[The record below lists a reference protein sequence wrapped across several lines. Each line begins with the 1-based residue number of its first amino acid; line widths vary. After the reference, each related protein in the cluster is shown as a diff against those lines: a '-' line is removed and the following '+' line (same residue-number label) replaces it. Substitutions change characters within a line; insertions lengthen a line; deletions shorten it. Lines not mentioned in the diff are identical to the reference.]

1 VSLPLGAR
9 SKRSRPASHPQH
21 PFKSPTAHAQPD
33 TYRGAIFEWRDGY
46 QINGTPRQRHWLTHL
61 QDVARCYAKPEV
73 LDYALA
79 DANTLVLKLRVEG
92 PAVAR
97 GGGGG
102 GGGGHVGDGAPVDDR
117 RR

>member
-1 VSLPLGAR
+1 M
-9 SKRSRPASHPQH
+9 RSR
-21 PFKSPTAHAQPD
+21 TR
-33 TYRGAIFEWRDGY
+33 TGV
-46 QINGTPRQRHWLTHL
+46 

-97 GGGGG
+97 GVGSA
-102 GGGGHVGDGAPVDDR
+102 GGHVGDGAPVDDR

>member
-1 VSLPLGAR
+1 
-9 SKRSRPASHPQH
+9 
-21 PFKSPTAHAQPD
+21 
-33 TYRGAIFEWRDGY
+33 
-46 QINGTPRQRHWLTHL
+46 
-61 QDVARCYAKPEV
+61 V